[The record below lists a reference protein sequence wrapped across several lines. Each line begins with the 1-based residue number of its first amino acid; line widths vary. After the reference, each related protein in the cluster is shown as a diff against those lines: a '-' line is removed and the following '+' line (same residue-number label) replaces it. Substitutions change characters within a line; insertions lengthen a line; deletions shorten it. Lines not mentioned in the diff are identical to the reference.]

1 MKCAQDV
8 VDFLLASTGG
18 GAQDGEHRLVRQAV
32 VHGVRE
38 VLQSKDWLWHTKTN
52 TFDVLNLTTMAN
64 YIVQGGRTITVD
76 SVVGM
81 YVGRIIQCG
90 GIFDDPCRITAI
102 NRTSNV
108 ITVDRPAKASVTSG
122 SPMTL
127 TMQTFYDL
135 PANAKDIDT
144 LITRTVGTLH
154 CYISP
159 QEWQQLEVN
168 TRGTGEPYYYTVM
181 RSDSNPEC
189 YQIRFVGIPT
199 DGTTVHYTYRYT
211 PKEIKYMG
219 YERLCRAGVVASTGS
234 RVTGTGT
241 DFPADAAGSMIRFGT
256 IGTEADPVG
265 SLAPFV
271 RESRITNWDSSTA
284 LTIEDSFP
292 NMERVKYAITD
303 IIDASPQ
310 MYTAILSAAEMWYAR
325 MAGKPFENAM
335 QVYAR
340 DLRLAME
347 MDVVAPF
354 SGRPKG
360 SYPTPRTMGWHSD
373 LRTDV
378 G

>member
-1 MKCAQDV
+1 MKTAQDV
-8 VDFLLASTGG
+8 VAFLLASVGG
-18 GAQDGEHRLVRQAV
+18 GAQDGEHQVVRQAV
-32 VHGVRE
+32 IHGVRE

-52 TFDVLNLTTMAN
+52 TFDVLNLSTNAN
-64 YIVQGGRTITVD
+64 YIVEGGYSITVD

-81 YVGRIIQCG
+81 HVGRIIQCG
-90 GIFDDPCRITAI
+90 GIFDDPCRIKSIDA
-102 NRTSNV
+102 TSNV
-108 ITVDRPAKASVTSG
+108 ITVDRPAKSSVVSG
-122 SPMTL
+122 SPVPL
-127 TMQTFYDL
+127 RMQTFYDL

-199 DGTTVHYTYRYT
+199 NGTTVHYTYRYT
-211 PKEIKYMG
+211 PKELKYLG
-219 YERLCRAGVVASTGS
+219 YERSCRAGVVANTGS
-234 RVTGTGT
+234 SVTGTGT
-241 DFPADAAGSMIRFGT
+241 DFQPDVVGSVIRFGT

-271 RESRITNWDSSTA
+271 RESRIKGWNNATSI
-284 LTIEDSFP
+284 TIEDSFP

-303 IIDASPQ
+303 PIDASPQ
-310 MYTAILSAAEMWYAR
+310 MYTAVLSAAEMWYAR
-325 MAGKPFENAM
+325 MSGKPSDVAMNA
-335 QVYAR
+335 YGR

-347 MDVVAPF
+347 SDSVAPF
-354 SGRPKG
+354 SGRARG
-360 SYPTPRTMGWHSD
+360 HYPTPRSMGWHSD
-373 LRTDV
+373 LRSDV